1 MIRFG
6 VDLIF
11 TIPLKKTIIL
21 FFESTLFA
29 LGALKA
35 NLLRTLLSLLGVTVG
50 IFAIIAV
57 FTLVDSLE
65 LSIRQSMSFF
75 GDRVLYVQKW
85 PWVFENSYPWYRY
98 VNRPVSSMSDFR
110 FLEKNLQNAEAVALY
125 ASKGDRIIKHEN
137 NSIEGINVMGISYS
151 FNQVNDVRLAEGRYF
166 TQRELDK
173 NSRTVLIG
181 DDVAK
186 TLFPGISPVGQLLV
200 MKGRK
205 MMVVGVMTH
214 QGANLI
220 GMPSNDV
227 TCMIPYPTFSE
238 MYKIKNGQRI

>member
-1 MIRFG
+1 MQSKRGIRNFFHQPLTILNSGLLATYFFPFHPGLGRVIRFG

-11 TIPLKKTIIL
+11 PIPLKKTIIL

-98 VNRPVSSMSDFR
+98 VNRPVSSMSDFA
-110 FLEKNLQNAEAVALY
+110 QNKEY
-125 ASKGDRIIKHEN
+125 T
-137 NSIEGINVMGISYS
+137 M
-151 FNQVNDVRLAEGRYF
+151 
-166 TQRELDK
+166 
-173 NSRTVLIG
+173 
-181 DDVAK
+181 
-186 TLFPGISPVGQLLV
+186 LV
-200 MKGRK
+200 
-205 MMVVGVMTH
+205 
-214 QGANLI
+214 
-220 GMPSNDV
+220 S
-227 TCMIPYPTFSE
+227 
-238 MYKIKNGQRI
+238 